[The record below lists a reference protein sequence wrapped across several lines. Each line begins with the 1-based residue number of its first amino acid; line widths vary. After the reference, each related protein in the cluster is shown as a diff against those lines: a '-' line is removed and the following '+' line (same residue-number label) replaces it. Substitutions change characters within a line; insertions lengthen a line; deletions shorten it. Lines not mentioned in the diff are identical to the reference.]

1 VKRAPVI
8 CVIVALFSAFA
19 AGSFAIY
26 IPPTHYEKPPATKT
40 KPGWP
45 EGLADVISDKTY
57 VDGWSYANPGY
68 VVEMNDTFFYDG
80 DSEDL
85 GRFIKKLHATKNL
98 DVKISLTKAAGWSG
112 EFVRA
117 GTVMQGKVMG
127 QDLNRLGGK
136 PCSWLVTVTDKRWAE
151 QSGSGANAHA
161 RVLIF
166 LGSPKIDA
174 ERLEF

>member
-1 VKRAPVI
+1 MKRVPVL
-8 CVIVALFSAFA
+8 CLVAAVFSAFA

-40 KPGWP
+40 KPDWP
-45 EGLADVISDKTY
+45 EGLAEVIADKSY

-80 DSEDL
+80 DSENL
-85 GRFIKKLHATKNL
+85 GRFIKKLRAMKNL
-98 DVKISLTKAAGWSG
+98 DVTISFTKAAGWAS
-112 EFVRA
+112 ESVRA

-127 QDLNRLGGK
+127 QDLNRLGSK

-151 QSGSGANAHA
+151 QSGIGASAQA

>member
-8 CVIVALFSAFA
+8 CVIITLFSAFA

-26 IPPTHYEKPPATKT
+26 IPPTHYEKPPAKET
-40 KPGWP
+40 KPDWP
-45 EGLADVISDKTY
+45 EGLADVIADKTY

-68 VVEMNDTFFYDG
+68 VVELNDTFFYDG

-85 GRFIKKLHATKNL
+85 GRFIKKLRAMKNL
-98 DVKISLTKAAGWSG
+98 DVKVSFTKAAGWAS
-112 EFVRA
+112 ESVRV

-127 QDLNRLGGK
+127 QDLNRLGSK

-151 QSGSGANAHA
+151 QSGIGASAQA